1 VSDNNNSWADELL
14 KIEKAGASGMPADEF
29 TFTDGSNGGLDGF
42 SFDLEM
48 NKGVEEAARL
58 PETKGLSGLPDGIVT
73 NTEEPLGLASLM
85 ETDDGP
91 MLDDIIL
98 EEADGFDEEDIILSG
113 MNEEEKL
120 ASLTNLNWLDPD
132 QPQDV
137 DRLPHTPHII
147 PDLDTQWGGGQSTDG
162 MFLVPNTDEAGIPN
176 VSTAKAASDVKIAMM
191 RASRRV
197 HYGHNIKEIAAEL
210 VKVAG
215 VETTK
220 KAIKYLQ
227 ADMGLAG
234 KVFIRADVFPGLKH
248 GKWTK
253 QLKKVAKTA
262 LYVITDDPLVAAK
275 SGKTMVAT
283 VPWDEAFAYY
293 RPRLIS
299 AGYKVAAGNPKTVIR
314 NAFLTGSIKQEPA
327 ETYKPVHTAPVA
339 SDAQVKKALADKPAV
354 VVLKTAEEK
363 VVEAKNKQA
372 LLKIAKW
379 VKAEQLSH
387 NDALRIHA
395 SGLSAVGMLKAAS
408 KIMVVT
414 QHQAVYEGVG
424 SHLPKDA
431 QMQRQVVLDSL
442 ESRQAALEAGNKKK
456 FMVYL
461 AKKAKSGALTK
472 AEVQKIAA
480 LDKPVVELQKIT
492 AQAIKKASELREVI
506 LEAKETKKYAGA
518 VQKQALHH
526 KTTKPIDPFL
536 ARVMKV
542 AGEENIKTGEIL
554 GMLKWA
560 KQQMNEAL
568 AGKML
573 DGMLAGKFSKPLLKA
588 ASSLLKE
595 VRSAHEGLA
604 GFMYVDAEAYA
615 SPSGTTGCERGAL
628 KHRANGLKIVK
639 AMDRCAGCVN
649 ANDNEVCQ
657 QYNKRLVAF
666 EKSDNDKLISR
677 QKANIK
683 LANAGDSEKT
693 AALFDPDEYNL
704 QGQMSVGM
712 NPDVSPEELGN
723 VLFGG
728 MEID

>member
-1 VSDNNNSWADELL
+1 MSDNSWADELL

-29 TFTDGSNGGLDGF
+29 TFTDGSNGGMDGF
-42 SFDLEM
+42 YFDLEM
-48 NKGVEEAARL
+48 NKGVEDAARL

-73 NTEEPLGLASLM
+73 TTEEPLGLAALM
-85 ETDDGP
+85 DSDDGP

-120 ASLTNLNWLDPD
+120 ASLTNLNWLED
-132 QPQDV
+132 QVQDV
-137 DRLPHTPHII
+137 DRLPQMPAII
-147 PDLDTQWGGGQSTDG
+147 QDLDSQWGSGQSTDG
-162 MFLVPNTDEAGIPN
+162 VFLVPNSNESGVPTVP
-176 VSTAKAASDVKIAMM
+176 SAKAASSDVKIAMM

-197 HYGHNIKEIAAEL
+197 HYGHNIKDIAAEL

-215 VETTK
+215 VKTTK
-220 KAIKYLQ
+220 NIIPHLQ
-227 ADMGLAG
+227 DDMGLAG
-234 KVFIRADVFPGLKH
+234 KVFVRASAFPGLKH
-248 GKWTK
+248 GKWTE

-262 LYVITDDPLVAAK
+262 LYVITDDPLIAAK
-275 SGKTMVAT
+275 SGKAMVAS

-314 NAFLTGSIKQEPA
+314 NAFLTGSVKQEPA

-339 SDAQVKKALADKPAV
+339 SDAQVKKALASKPKV
-354 VVLKTAEEK
+354 VVLKTAEEQA
-363 VVEAKNKQA
+363 VEAKNKQA

-395 SGLSAVGMLKAAS
+395 SGLSATGMLKAAS
-408 KIMVVT
+408 QIMVAT
-414 QHQAVYEGVG
+414 QHQAVYDG
-424 SHLPKDA
+424 SGANLPKDA
-431 QMQRQVVLDSL
+431 QMQRQAVLDSL
-442 ESRQAALEAGNKKK
+442 ESRQAALEADSKKK

-480 LDKPVVELQKIT
+480 LDKPVVELQKI
-492 AQAIKKASELREVI
+492 AAHAIKKAAELREIV
-506 LEAKETKKYAGA
+506 LEDKETKKYAGV

-542 AGEENIKTGEIL
+542 AGKENIKAGEIL

-595 VRSAHEGLA
+595 VRDAHEGLA

-628 KHRANGLKIVK
+628 KHRANAIKIVK

-666 EKSDNDKLISR
+666 NKADNEKLAAR

-693 AALFDPDEYNL
+693 AALFDADEYNL
-704 QGQMSVGM
+704 QGQMTVGM
-712 NPDVSPEELGN
+712 DPEVSPEELGK

-728 MEID
+728 MEIE

>member
-1 VSDNNNSWADELL
+1 MSDNSWADELL

-29 TFTDGSNGGLDGF
+29 TFTDGSNGGMDGF
-42 SFDLEM
+42 YFDLEM
-48 NKGVEEAARL
+48 NKGVEDAARL

-73 NTEEPLGLASLM
+73 TTEEPLGLAALM
-85 ETDDGP
+85 DSDDGP

-120 ASLTNLNWLDPD
+120 ASLTNLNWLED
-132 QPQDV
+132 QVQDV
-137 DRLPHTPHII
+137 DRLPQMPAII
-147 PDLDTQWGGGQSTDG
+147 QDLDSQWGSGQSTDG
-162 MFLVPNTDEAGIPN
+162 VFLVPNSNESGVPTVP
-176 VSTAKAASDVKIAMM
+176 SAKAASSDVKIAMM

-197 HYGHNIKEIAAEL
+197 HYGHNIKDIAAEL

-215 VETTK
+215 VKTTK
-220 KAIKYLQ
+220 NIIPHLQ
-227 ADMGLAG
+227 DDMGLAG
-234 KVFIRADVFPGLKH
+234 KVFVRASAFPGLKH
-248 GKWTK
+248 GKWTE

-262 LYVITDDPLVAAK
+262 LYVITDDPLIAAK
-275 SGKTMVAT
+275 SGKAMVAS

-314 NAFLTGSIKQEPA
+314 NAFLTGSVKQEPA

-339 SDAQVKKALADKPAV
+339 SDAQVKKALASKPKV
-354 VVLKTAEEK
+354 VVLKTAEEQA
-363 VVEAKNKQA
+363 VEAKNKQA

-395 SGLSAVGMLKAAS
+395 SGLSATGMLKAAS
-408 KIMVVT
+408 QIMVAT
-414 QHQAVYEGVG
+414 QHQAVYDG
-424 SHLPKDA
+424 SGANLPKDA
-431 QMQRQVVLDSL
+431 QMQRQAVLDSL
-442 ESRQAALEAGNKKK
+442 ESRQAALEADSKKK

-480 LDKPVVELQKIT
+480 LDKPVVELQKI
-492 AQAIKKASELREVI
+492 AAHAIKKAAELREIV
-506 LEAKETKKYAGA
+506 LEDTETKKYAGV

-542 AGEENIKTGEIL
+542 AGKENIKAGEIL

-595 VRSAHEGLA
+595 VRDAHEGLA

-628 KHRANGLKIVK
+628 KHRANAIKIVK

-666 EKSDNDKLISR
+666 NKADNEKLAAR

-693 AALFDPDEYNL
+693 AALFDADEYNL
-704 QGQMSVGM
+704 QGQMTVGM
-712 NPDVSPEELGN
+712 DPEVSPEELGK

-728 MEID
+728 MEIE

>member
-1 VSDNNNSWADELL
+1 MSDNSWADELL

-29 TFTDGSNGGLDGF
+29 TFTDGSNGGMDGF
-42 SFDLEM
+42 YFDLEM
-48 NKGVEEAARL
+48 NKGVEDAARL

-73 NTEEPLGLASLM
+73 TTEEPLGLAALM
-85 ETDDGP
+85 DSDDGP

-120 ASLTNLNWLDPD
+120 ASLTNLNWLED
-132 QPQDV
+132 QVQDV
-137 DRLPHTPHII
+137 DRLPQMPAII
-147 PDLDTQWGGGQSTDG
+147 QDLDSQWGSGQSTDG
-162 MFLVPNTDEAGIPN
+162 VFLVPNSNESGVPTVP
-176 VSTAKAASDVKIAMM
+176 SAKAASSDVKIAMM

-197 HYGHNIKEIAAEL
+197 HYGHNIKDIAAEL

-215 VETTK
+215 VKTTK
-220 KAIKYLQ
+220 NIIPHLQ
-227 ADMGLAG
+227 DDMGLAG
-234 KVFIRADVFPGLKH
+234 KVFVRASAFPGLKH
-248 GKWTK
+248 GKWTE

-262 LYVITDDPLVAAK
+262 LYVITDDPLIAAK
-275 SGKTMVAT
+275 SGKAMVAS

-314 NAFLTGSIKQEPA
+314 NAFLTGSVKQEPA

-339 SDAQVKKALADKPAV
+339 SDAQVKKALASKPKV
-354 VVLKTAEEK
+354 VVLKTAEEQA
-363 VVEAKNKQA
+363 VEAKNKQA

-395 SGLSAVGMLKAAS
+395 SGLSATGMLKAAS
-408 KIMVVT
+408 QIMVAT
-414 QHQAVYEGVG
+414 QHQAVYDG
-424 SHLPKDA
+424 SGANLPKDA
-431 QMQRQVVLDSL
+431 QMQRQAVLDSL
-442 ESRQAALEAGNKKK
+442 ESRQAALEADSKKK

-480 LDKPVVELQKIT
+480 LNKPVVELQKI
-492 AQAIKKASELREVI
+492 AAHAIKKAAELREIV
-506 LEAKETKKYAGA
+506 LEDKETKKYAGV

-542 AGEENIKTGEIL
+542 AGKENIKAGEIL

-595 VRSAHEGLA
+595 VRDAHEGLA

-628 KHRANGLKIVK
+628 KHRANAIKIVK

-666 EKSDNDKLISR
+666 NKADNEKLAAR

-693 AALFDPDEYNL
+693 AALFDADEYNL
-704 QGQMSVGM
+704 QGQMTVGM
-712 NPDVSPEELGN
+712 DPEVSPEELGK

-728 MEID
+728 MEIE